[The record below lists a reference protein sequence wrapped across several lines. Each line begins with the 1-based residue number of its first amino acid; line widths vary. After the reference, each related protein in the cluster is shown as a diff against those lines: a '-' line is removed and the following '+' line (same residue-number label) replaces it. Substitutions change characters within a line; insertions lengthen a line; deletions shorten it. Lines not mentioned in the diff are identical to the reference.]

1 MAGKPR
7 RIPATLCIFLLYM
20 DGLHAEIYRCEQAGR
35 TVLTDQPC
43 AGGRI
48 EHVAPHPA
56 GALDPA
62 GRQAQAER
70 IRQYERESAA
80 ATAALRKAD
89 REWLADHAREQVIE
103 QAYQRR
109 EIVAGMSR
117 DQVRQ
122 LLGAPIRIGRWVD
135 ADGPGERWHYPD
147 RGEGP
152 SFVLFQ
158 DGRVTA
164 YGNSGRPYR

>member
-1 MAGKPR
+1 MAGKPQ
-7 RIPATLCIFLLYM
+7 RIPAVVCLVLLHA
-20 DGLHAEIYRCEQAGR
+20 DVVHAEIYRCPQAGG

-62 GRQAQAER
+62 AGQTQLER
-70 IRQYERESAA
+70 IQQYERESAA
-80 ATAALRKAD
+80 TAAALRKTD
-89 REWLADHAREQVIE
+89 REWLTHHAREQAIE

-109 EIVAGMSR
+109 EVVAGMSH

-122 LLGAPIRIGRWVD
+122 LLGAPVRIARQAD

-152 SFVLFQ
+152 STVQFEN
-158 DGRVTA
+158 GRVTA
-164 YGNSGRPYR
+164 YGSSGRPYR

>member
-1 MAGKPR
+1 MAGKLR
-7 RIPATLCIFLLYM
+7 RTPAVLCVFLLHT
-20 DGLHAEIYRCEQAGR
+20 DGLQAEIYRCEQAGR

-48 EHVAPHPA
+48 EHLDPHPA

-80 ATAALRKAD
+80 TAAALRKAD
-89 REWLADHAREQVIE
+89 REWLADHARERVIE

-122 LLGAPIRIGRWVD
+122 LLGTPIRIARWAD

-152 SFVLFQ
+152 STVLFV
-158 DGRVTA
+158 DGRVTR
-164 YGNSGRPYR
+164 YSNTDRPYR

>member
-1 MAGKPR
+1 MAGKLR
-7 RIPATLCIFLLYM
+7 RTPAVLCVFLLYT

-70 IRQYERESAA
+70 IRQYERESTAA
-80 ATAALRKAD
+80 AAALRKAD
-89 REWLADHAREQVIE
+89 REWLTNHAKEQVIE

-122 LLGAPIRIGRWVD
+122 LLGAPIRIGRQAD
-135 ADGPGERWHYPD
+135 ADGQGERWHYPD
-147 RGEGP
+147 RGEG
-152 SFVLFQ
+152 SSYVQFE
-158 DGRVTA
+158 DGRVSA

>member
-1 MAGKPR
+1 MAGVLRK
-7 RIPATLCIFLLYM
+7 IPVLLCVLLLHTG
-20 DGLHAEIYRCEQAGR
+20 GLHAEIYRCEQAGR

-48 EHVAPHPA
+48 EHLAPQPA

-62 GRQAQAER
+62 ARQAQTER

-80 ATAALRKAD
+80 TAAALRKAD
-89 REWLADHAREQVIE
+89 REWLADHARERVIE

-109 EIVAGMSR
+109 EVVAGMTR

-122 LLGAPIRIGRWVD
+122 LLGTPIRIARQ
-135 ADGPGERWHYPD
+135 ADVGGQGERWHYPD

-152 SFVLFQ
+152 SIVQFM

-164 YGNSGRPYR
+164 YGNSGRYRR